1 MHIKDLKLQIYTV
14 MIKFV
19 TFMLVYLSNLLYF

>member
-14 MIKFV
+14 TIKFV